1 MYFLGIDSNV
11 HRTVVA
17 ALDLELATVVAEG
30 YSEHQ
35 LLSGKQEGVREQ
47 DPAGWISALDSA
59 VRQCLARLGPNRD
72 RVAGIGVGAQSQGLV
87 LLDGDNRILRPA
99 KLAGDLSML
108 EESEEISRAFGGPP
122 GMIELTGNVV
132 APDGAPAFLH
142 WLKKRERHL
151 FEKMATILGPHD
163 FLNYWLTGAKRMEFG
178 DASVSGLMNVRSR
191 EWSQPILDLIDS
203 RLLDCLPP
211 LSSSRGSQGPLR
223 ADLAASWG
231 LSGEI
236 LVSAGGGHSMM
247 EAIGAGNVSSGG
259 VTVHLGY
266 EGRVSGVSSEAIID
280 PHGEVNCFC
289 DSTDQ
294 WMPTVA
300 TLGATDPLEM
310 VSGTFGWSA
319 EKLEQ
324 AVDMAPCGSEGLV
337 FLPLAEAGESGVPAR
352 FLHGMTR
359 ENYNPVNLARS
370 AAEGVALEF
379 GHSLQRIVELGFEP
393 KHVHVAGDWT
403 RSQVWR
409 QLVSNV
415 FGLPV
420 AAVKGGDGAALGAAL
435 QSAVTFFAESGE
447 DLSYQEIADYA
458 AEPAEGSRCEPN
470 AEEHE
475 RYREV
480 LSRRQFL
487 SESLR
492 GSALS

>member
-1 MYFLGIDSNV
+1 MFFLGIDSNV

-17 ALDLELATVVAEG
+17 ALDLELASVVAEG
-30 YSEHQ
+30 YSDHR
-35 LLSGKQEGVREQ
+35 LLSGLPAGSREQ

-59 VRQCLARLGPNRD
+59 VRQCLARLGPGRD
-72 RVAGIGVGAQSQGLV
+72 RVAGIGVSAQSHGLV
-87 LLDGDNRILRPA
+87 ALDHENRILRPA
-99 KLAGDLSML
+99 KLAGDLSMI

-132 APDGAPAFLH
+132 SPDGAPAFLH
-142 WLKKRERHL
+142 WLKKRERHH
-151 FEKMATILGPHD
+151 FEQLATVLAPHD
-163 FLNYWLTGAKRMEFG
+163 FLNYWLTGVKRMEFG
-178 DASVSGLMNVRSR
+178 DASVSGLMDVRQR
-191 EWSQPILDLIDS
+191 EWSQPILDLIDA
-203 RLLDCLPP
+203 RLADCLPP
-211 LSSSRGSQGPLR
+211 LCSSRGSQGPLR

-236 LVSAGGGHSMM
+236 LVSAGGGTAMM

-259 VTVHLGY
+259 VTVRLGY
-266 EGRVSGVSSEAIID
+266 EGRVSGVSSEPIAD
-280 PHGEVNCFC
+280 PRGEVDCFC

-310 VSGTFGWSA
+310 VSSTFGWSSK
-319 EKLEQ
+319 KLEQ
-324 AVDMAPCGSEGLV
+324 AVEVAPCGAEGLV
-337 FLPLAEAGESGVPAR
+337 FLPLAETGANGVPAR

-359 ENYNPVNLARS
+359 ENYSQINLARS

-379 GHSLQRIVELGFEP
+379 GHSLERIVELGFEP
-393 KHVHVAGDWT
+393 KHVHVAGDWS

-447 DLSYQEIADYA
+447 DLSYQEIAAYA
-458 AEPAEGSRCEPN
+458 AEPAEGSRCEPQR
-470 AEEHE
+470 EEYE

-492 GSALS
+492 GSALT

>member
-1 MYFLGIDSNV
+1 MFFLGIDSNV

-17 ALDLELATVVAEG
+17 ALDLEAATVVAEG
-30 YSEHQ
+30 FSDHQ
-35 LLSGKQEGVREQ
+35 MLSGLPAGAREQ
-47 DPAGWISALDSA
+47 DPAGWISALDAA
-59 VRQCLARLGPNRD
+59 VRQCLARLGPGRD
-72 RVAGIGVGAQSQGLV
+72 RVAGIGVSAQSVGLV
-87 LLDGDNRILRPA
+87 TLDRDNRILRPA
-99 KLAGDLSML
+99 KLAGDSTMQL
-108 EESEEISRAFGGPP
+108 ESDEISQAFGGPP

-132 APDGAPAFLH
+132 SSVGAPAFLH
-142 WLKKRERHL
+142 WLKKRERPQ
-151 FEKMATILGPHD
+151 FEQLATILTPHD

-178 DASVSGLMNVRSR
+178 DASVSGLMEVRNR
-191 EWSQPILDLIDS
+191 EWSLPILNLIDP
-203 RLLDCLPP
+203 RLVECLPA
-211 LSSSRGSQGPLR
+211 LSSSRGSQGLLR
-223 ADLAASWG
+223 SDLAASWG

-236 LVSAGGGHSMM
+236 LVSAGGGTAMM

-259 VTVHLGY
+259 VTVRLGY
-266 EGRVSGVSSEAIID
+266 EGRVSGVSKQPIVD
-280 PHGEVNCFC
+280 PRGEVNCFC

-310 VSGTFGWSA
+310 VSSTFGWTS

-324 AVDMAPCGSEGLV
+324 AVHAAPCGAGGLV
-337 FLPLAEAGESGVPAR
+337 FLPLAETGESGVPER

-359 ENYNPVNLARS
+359 ENYNASNLARA

-379 GHSLQRIVELGFEP
+379 GHSLERIVELGFEP
-393 KHVHVAGDWT
+393 KHVHVAGDWSL
-403 RSQVWR
+403 SQVWR

-435 QSAVTFFAESGE
+435 QAAVTFFAENGE
-447 DLSYQEIADYA
+447 DLSYQEIAAYA
-458 AEPAEGSRCEPN
+458 AEPTEGSRCEPRD
-470 AEEHE
+470 EEHQ

>member
-1 MYFLGIDSNV
+1 MFFLGIDSNV

-17 ALDLELATVVAEG
+17 ALDLELASVVAEG
-30 YSEHQ
+30 YSDHQ
-35 LLSGKQEGVREQ
+35 LLSGLPAGSREQ

-59 VRQCLARLGPNRD
+59 VRQCLARLGPGRD
-72 RVAGIGVGAQSQGLV
+72 RVAGIGVSAQSHGLV
-87 LLDGDNRILRPA
+87 ALDHENRILRPA
-99 KLAGDLSML
+99 KLAGDLSMI

-132 APDGAPAFLH
+132 SPDGAPAFLH
-142 WLKKRERHL
+142 WLKKRERHH
-151 FEKMATILGPHD
+151 FEQLATVLAPHD
-163 FLNYWLTGAKRMEFG
+163 FLNYWLTGVKRMEFG
-178 DASVSGLMNVRSR
+178 DASVSGLMDVRQR
-191 EWSQPILDLIDS
+191 EWSQPILDLIDA
-203 RLLDCLPP
+203 RLADCLPP
-211 LSSSRGSQGPLR
+211 LCSSRGSQGPLR

-236 LVSAGGGHSMM
+236 LVSAGGGTAMM

-259 VTVHLGY
+259 VTVRLGY
-266 EGRVSGVSSEAIID
+266 EGRVSGVSSEPIAD
-280 PHGEVNCFC
+280 PRGEVDCFC

-310 VSGTFGWSA
+310 VSSTFGWGSK
-319 EKLEQ
+319 KLEQ
-324 AVDMAPCGSEGLV
+324 AVEVAPCGAEGLV
-337 FLPLAEAGESGVPAR
+337 FLPLAETGANGVPAR

-359 ENYNPVNLARS
+359 ENYSQINLARS

-379 GHSLQRIVELGFEP
+379 GHSLERIVELGFEP
-393 KHVHVAGDWT
+393 KHVHVAGDWS

-447 DLSYQEIADYA
+447 DLSYQEIAAYA
-458 AEPAEGSRCEPN
+458 AEPAEGSRCEPQR
-470 AEEHE
+470 EEYE

-492 GSALS
+492 GSALT